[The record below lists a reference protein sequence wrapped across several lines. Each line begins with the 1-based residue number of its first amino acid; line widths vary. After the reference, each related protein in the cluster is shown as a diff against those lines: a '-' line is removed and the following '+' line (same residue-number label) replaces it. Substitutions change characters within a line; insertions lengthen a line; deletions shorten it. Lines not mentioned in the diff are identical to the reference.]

1 MTNLET
7 NKISFERD
15 IEIEHK
21 FSRTLKAILGNQFI
35 VQDKIEDLENGTDFL
50 LLRVNPFR
58 VGVRLRRHKYYLQ
71 YPNDFTIR
79 WERPSG
85 VDTEIHKIRKG
96 LVDYILYGFIDEE
109 ENKIIQYFIG
119 DLAVF
124 MKTEIKPIIKPND
137 PLDSWLAIYRLSY
150 FPEDFVI
157 KFYKAN

>member
-1 MTNLET
+1 LET

-15 IEIEHK
+15 IKIEHK

-50 LLRVNPFR
+50 LLKVNPFR
-58 VGVRLRRHKYYLQ
+58 VGVRLRHHKYYLQ

-109 ENKIIQYFIG
+109 EKKIIQYLIG
-119 DLAVF
+119 DLDVF
-124 MKTEIKPIIKPND
+124 IKTEVVPTIKPND
-137 PLDSWLAIYRLSY
+137 PLDSWLAIYSLSD